1 MAKHIELED
10 GTRIG
15 RLSDLHDFKVAEG
28 YTDIRGWRVEASDGR
43 EVGRVHELLVDLDS
57 MRTRYIDVRL
67 HSLVAAAEGDRD
79 VLIPVGAATIATDAD
94 KVVVPL
100 TYDRISLLPAYVHP
114 GLTRSLESEL
124 RRHFALG
131 EAAAR
136 SETPVAGAGAGSFYD
151 HEVYDDRRFY
161 GGRPGTA
168 ADVRSDGE
176 LRVPV
181 DPEDTVVLKRGE
193 DGHDEI
199 VVRRPAGQ

>member
-15 RLSDLHDFKVAEG
+15 RLSELRDFQVAEG

-43 EVGRVHELLVDLDS
+43 EVGRVRELLVDLDS
-57 MRTRYIDVRL
+57 MRTRYLEVRL
-67 HSLVAAAEGDRD
+67 NSLAAAAEGDRD
-79 VLIPVGAATIATDAD
+79 VLIPVGAARIADDAD

-100 TYDRISLLPAYVHP
+100 SYDRVSMLPAYQHP
-114 GLTRSLESEL
+114 RLTRTLESEL

-131 EAAAR
+131 EAAAA
-136 SETPVAGAGAGSFYD
+136 TAPATDAVPPAGFYD
-151 HEVYDDRRFY
+151 HEVYDEHRLYSGRRS
-161 GGRPGTA
+161 PADVATA
-168 ADVRSDGE
+168 APE

-181 DPEDTVVLKRGE
+181 NPEDTVVLKRGE

-199 VVRRPAGQ
+199 IVRRPTG